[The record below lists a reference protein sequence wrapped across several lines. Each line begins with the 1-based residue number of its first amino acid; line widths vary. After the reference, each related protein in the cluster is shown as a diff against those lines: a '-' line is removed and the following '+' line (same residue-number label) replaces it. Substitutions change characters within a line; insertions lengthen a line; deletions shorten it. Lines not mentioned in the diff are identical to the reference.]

1 MKVLITGG
9 AGYVGSRLVPTLLE
23 RGYDV
28 IVYDTMWFGNHNK
41 VHPNLRSVTGDIRDT
56 HSLMLEMGLCNAVI
70 HLACISNDPSVELDE
85 SLSRTINF
93 EAFEPM
99 VKAAKKI
106 GVKRFI
112 YCSTSSVYGISD
124 SPDVREDHPLVPLTQ
139 YNTYKGQCEPLLFKH
154 QSDDF
159 VCTTIRPS
167 TICGYSPRQR
177 LDLAVNILTNLA
189 ITKREIT
196 VFGGGEQMRPN
207 LHIEDMVDCYIKLL
221 EAPAVNVAG
230 HTFNVGAGNYSINEL
245 AVMVKE
251 VVELLFSSDVKI
263 SVDDSTFDKRS
274 YQVNSDKIR
283 DVVGFVPVRTVKQA
297 VADLCAAFNDGR
309 LTNTLEDDNFYN
321 VKRMR
326 VVWEEVYKDAPES
339 SFDPTKGHLSEI
351 DNLRKGKS
359 DG

>member
-1 MKVLITGG
+1 MKVLVTGG
-9 AGYVGSRLVPTLLE
+9 AGYVGSRLVPSLLE

-28 IVYDTMWFGNHNK
+28 VVYDTMWFGNHNK
-41 VHPNLRSVTGDIRDT
+41 PHPNLRSVTGDIRDT
-56 HSLMLEMGLCNAVI
+56 NKLLGFMAGCDAVI

-99 VKAAKKI
+99 VEAAKRV
-106 GVKRFI
+106 GVGRFI

-124 SPDVREDHPLVPLTQ
+124 SPDVREDHPLVPLTL

-154 QSDDF
+154 QSNDF
-159 VCTTIRPS
+159 VCTVIRPS

-189 ITKREIT
+189 VIKRKIT
-196 VFGGGEQMRPN
+196 VFGGGMQMRPN
-207 LHIEDMVDCYIKLL
+207 LHIEDMVDCYVALL
-221 EAPAVNVAG
+221 KAPDEKIAG
-230 HTFNVGAGNYSINEL
+230 ETFNVGAGNYSILHL
-245 AVMVKE
+245 AEIVKSAVEHWMVDGD
-251 VVELLFSSDVKI
+251 DVKI
-263 SVDDSTFDKRS
+263 EIDNSTFDKRS

-283 DVVGFVPVRTVKQA
+283 NILAFVPKRA
-297 VADLCAAFNDGR
+297 VQDAVFDLCKAFEDGR
-309 LTNTLEDDNFYN
+309 LTNTLTDDNYYN

-351 DNLRKGKS
+351 DNLRRG
-359 DG
+359 